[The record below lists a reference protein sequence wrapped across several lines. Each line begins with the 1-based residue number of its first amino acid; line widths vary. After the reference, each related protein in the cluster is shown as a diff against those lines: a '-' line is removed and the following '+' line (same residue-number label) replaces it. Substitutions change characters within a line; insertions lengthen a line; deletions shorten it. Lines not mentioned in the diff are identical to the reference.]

1 MALLK
6 FFKWIKSEK
15 ELVKKQVKSDLKVIL
30 ADPTESL
37 SVTLPMSAI
46 MATNKE
52 VRKVYEDT
60 STDEHG
66 PYIKLT
72 ASQRLEI
79 AKRAAGMGTTS
90 AI

>member
-15 ELVKKQVKSDLKVIL
+15 ELVKKQVKSDLKGIL

-37 SVTLPMSAI
+37 SVTLP